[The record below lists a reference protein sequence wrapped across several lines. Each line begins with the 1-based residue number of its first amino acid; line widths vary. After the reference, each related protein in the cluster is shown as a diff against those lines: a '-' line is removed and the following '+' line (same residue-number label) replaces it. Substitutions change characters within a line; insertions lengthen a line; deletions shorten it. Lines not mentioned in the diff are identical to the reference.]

1 MADSYDISADSM
13 VRLRFIPYLQRLV
26 DARKAKGYT
35 QAMLSD
41 LTGINQSL
49 ISRIETMRVIPDI
62 EMRQEIA
69 DALAMDIDYLFP
81 ETLLEAIR
89 DGLFKNRVV
98 DLDEARLI
106 KLAIERKVLALPS
119 PDDPSSRSEI
129 AMGAPV
135 DLTFS
140 GGARSAIRRVIGTL
154 GVVEQKVIRLR
165 FGLEDGRCRTLEEV
179 GKEFSLTRER
189 IRQIESKALRKL
201 RHHTR
206 SRKLWGYL

>member
-206 SRKLWGYL
+206 SRKLAGYL

>member
-1 MADSYDISADSM
+1 MADSYDISVDSM

-26 DARKAKGYT
+26 AARKAKGYT
-35 QAMLSD
+35 QAMLSS
-41 LTGINQSL
+41 LTGIKLTL

-69 DALAMDIDYLFP
+69 DALAVDIDYLFP

-106 KLAIERKVLALPS
+106 KLAIEKKALALPP

-129 AMGAPV
+129 AIGAPV

-206 SRKLWGYL
+206 SRKLAGYL